1 VKWKAALPGPGNS
14 TPIVWGRQ
22 VFLTQAAEGGKR
34 RMLLSFDRG
43 EGKLL
48 WQREVEYGEKE
59 PTHEDNP
66 FCSASPVT
74 DGERVIVSHGSAGLF
89 AYDLAGKELW
99 RRELGKFHHIWGN
112 ASSPVIAGDLC
123 FVNCGPGERTFLLA
137 LEKKTGKPVW
147 QVDVA
152 GGLEGGS
159 ASTWTGSWST
169 PVLTRAGGREEL
181 LVSFPHRLRSY
192 DPAVGRELWSCEG
205 LGNLVYTSPLAVEE
219 TVVAMS
225 GFTGPAFAVRRG
237 GSGDVTGSHRLWR
250 QERAEQRIGS
260 GVITGGHVFLVTDPG
275 IAECIELLTGKMV
288 WRERVSGQCWS
299 SVVLSEGKL
308 YVPDHRGDCHVFRA
322 SPEKF
327 ERLAQNKLGE
337 LIRASFAVSDG
348 EIFIRTY
355 QHLWCIR
362 ASPEAPGR

>member
-1 VKWKAALPGPGNS
+1 
-14 TPIVWGRQ
+14 
-22 VFLTQAAEGGKR
+22 
-34 RMLLSFDRG
+34 M
-43 EGKLL
+43 
-48 WQREVEYGEKE
+48 
-59 PTHEDNP
+59 
-66 FCSASPVT
+66 
-74 DGERVIVSHGSAGLF
+74 
-89 AYDLAGKELW
+89 
-99 RRELGKFHHIWGN
+99 
-112 ASSPVIAGDLC
+112 
-123 FVNCGPGERTFLLA
+123 
-137 LEKKTGKPVW
+137 
-147 QVDVA
+147 
-152 GGLEGGS
+152 
-159 ASTWTGSWST
+159 
-169 PVLTRAGGREEL
+169 
-181 LVSFPHRLRSY
+181 
-192 DPAVGRELWSCEG
+192 
-205 LGNLVYTSPLAVEE
+205 
-219 TVVAMS
+219 VAMS
-225 GFTGPAFAVRRG
+225 GFTGPAFAARRG

-260 GVITGGHVFLVTDPG
+260 GVISAGHVFLVTDPG